1 MSGDEVPIGP
11 LVSRIVS
18 VLAAVLVLSLA
29 GLVAL
34 GMVGGDP
41 GVKATLTHVAEIV
54 LGVFVGV
61 AAGRLAE

>member
-29 GLVAL
+29 GLVAI
-34 GMVGGDP
+34 GIAGGDP
-41 GVKATLTHVAEIV
+41 GVTATLTHVAEIV

-61 AAGRLAE
+61 AAGRLAD